1 VASGKVVVDASP
13 LYYYLLSHFDRT
25 RGDAPKKLLRQ
36 MMSDL
41 SDENLAQIEAQVGG
55 SQLVTTP
62 AVIAEA
68 DRRIRMGKQQR
79 TGRRGATPIHRALRE
94 SLLDLLLELRVREL
108 IMPVQEFGRNE
119 WARVIWNR
127 HGPVDITLVLI
138 AEQEEACLI
147 TADRRIA
154 GLVQQRGGTAI
165 YVRAPIG

>member
-1 VASGKVVVDASP
+1 
-13 LYYYLLSHFDRT
+13 
-25 RGDAPKKLLRQ
+25 
-36 MMSDL
+36 
-41 SDENLAQIEAQVGG
+41 
-55 SQLVTTP
+55 
-62 AVIAEA
+62 
-68 DRRIRMGKQQR
+68 
-79 TGRRGATPIHRALRE
+79 
-94 SLLDLLLELRVREL
+94 LDLLLELRVREL